1 MTDPS
6 AHRGLPLTG
15 GGLLAKNTLWNL
27 AGLGAPMIV
36 AIVCIPVI
44 VRRVGTERFGMLNLA
59 WMVIGY
65 FTLFDLGLGRALTK
79 LVAEKLGRERQD
91 DLPALVWTASV
102 LMLGLGGAGG
112 VVLGLTSPYL
122 VAHTFK
128 VPAGMQQELLGTLY
142 LLAAAVPLVIS
153 TTGLRGVIEAHQRFD
168 LSNRLRV
175 FMGVFTFLGPL
186 AVLPFSVNLFWITL
200 ALVAGR
206 VVAWC
211 GHLYYCLR
219 IMPVL
224 KTRISMDRSMVRP
237 LLKFGGWMT
246 VSNVISPLMVSL
258 DRFLIGALIS
268 MTAVAYYSTP
278 WEIVTKF
285 LVIPGAVV
293 GVLFPAFSAAFAQ
306 DPQCAGRLYRR
317 GLKYVFFALFPLM
330 LLVVSFAKEGLHL
343 WLGPEFAENGF
354 RVMQFLAVGILMI
367 GVAGVPFAFIQGM
380 GRPDVTA
387 KFHLVE
393 AAFYLP
399 CAWWLVKGYGP
410 MGAAIAWALRAGID
424 ALFLL
429 LFAKRF
435 LLGEHARY
443 RAQAVCAASSVGIL
457 ILAMVSLPLAVK
469 LPVVGSILTVFF
481 LMAWYWGVEIEERSY
496 VNGKVG
502 NILKYFQSVQ

>member
-1 MTDPS
+1 M
-6 AHRGLPLTG
+6 
-15 GGLLAKNTLWNL
+15 
-27 AGLGAPMIV
+27 
-36 AIVCIPVI
+36 
-44 VRRVGTERFGMLNLA
+44 
-59 WMVIGY
+59 
-65 FTLFDLGLGRALTK
+65 
-79 LVAEKLGRERQD
+79 
-91 DLPALVWTASV
+91 
-102 LMLGLGGAGG
+102 
-112 VVLGLTSPYL
+112 VLGLLSPYL

-128 VPAGMQQELLGTLY
+128 VPAGMRQEMLGTLY

-153 TTGLRGVIEAHQRFD
+153 TTGLRGILEAHQRFD

-175 FMGVFTFLGPL
+175 FMGAFTFLGPL
-186 AVLPFSVNLFWITL
+186 AVLPFSSNLFWITV
-200 ALVAGR
+200 ALVGGR
-206 VVAWC
+206 LIAWC

-224 KTRISMDRSMVRP
+224 KTGISMDRSMVRP

-246 VSNVISPLMVSL
+246 VSNVISPLMLSL
-258 DRFLIGALIS
+258 DRLLIGALIS

-306 DPQCAGRLYRR
+306 DSHRAGRLFLR

-354 RVMQFLAVGILMI
+354 RVMQLLAVGILMI

-410 MGAAIAWALRAGID
+410 TGAALAWALRAGID
-424 ALFLL
+424 ALLLL

-435 LLGEHARY
+435 LLEEHARY
-443 RAQAVCAASSVGIL
+443 KVYAVCAVSSVGVL
-457 ILAMVSLPLAVK
+457 ILAMVSLPFPVK
-469 LPVVGSILTVFF
+469 LPIVGLVLTAFILTV
-481 LMAWYWGVEIEERSY
+481 WYWGVEVEERSY
-496 VNGKVG
+496 INGKAG
-502 NILKYFQSVQ
+502 NFLKCFHFMQ